1 MFYKSRGQM
10 MGNIIYK
17 NQLDYLK
24 MLRREPDELIY
35 KMEEYAGEKQI
46 PILDWKAAELL
57 EQAILMKRP
66 KRVLEIGTA
75 IAYSSIRIA
84 RKLRKKAS
92 LDTIEKSKNNIRL
105 ANEYIRE
112 AKLNNINIIEGDAL
126 NIMPALEKKYDF
138 IFLDADKQ
146 DYERLFFYSL
156 MLLKKNGVL
165 FIDNLLWH
173 GYAAMDKPPKEYERS
188 AGLIKEFNKL
198 ITYQDSMDITIIP
211 VGDGIGIGVKK

>member
-1 MFYKSRGQM
+1 
-10 MGNIIYK
+10 MGNNITYQ

-24 MLRREPDELIY
+24 LLRKEPDELLFR
-35 KMEEYAGEKQI
+35 MEEYAGEKKI
-46 PILDWKAAELL
+46 PILDWKSAELL
-57 EQAILMKRP
+57 EQTVLMKRP

-84 RKLRKKAS
+84 RKLRKKS
-92 LDTIEKSKNNIRL
+92 CLDTIEKSKNNIRL

-112 AKLNNINIIEGDAL
+112 AKLNNINILEGDAL
-126 NIMPALEKKYDF
+126 NIMPALEKKYDL

-173 GYAAMDKPPKEYERS
+173 GYAAMSKPPKEYARS
-188 AGLIKEFNKL
+188 AAFIKEFNKL
-198 ITYQDSMDITIIP
+198 ITYQDTIDVAILP
-211 VGDGIGIGVKK
+211 VGDGIGIGIKK

>member
-1 MFYKSRGQM
+1 
-10 MGNIIYK
+10 MGNIIYQ
-17 NQLDYLK
+17 NQIDYLK
-24 MLRREPDELIY
+24 SLRKEPDELIFR
-35 KMEEYAGEKQI
+35 MEKYAEEKDI
-46 PILDWKAAELL
+46 PILDWNAAELL
-57 EQAILMKRP
+57 EQMISVKKP

-84 RKLRKKAS
+84 RRLRKKS
-92 LDTIEKSKNNIRL
+92 SIDTIEKSKNNVKL
-105 ANEYIRE
+105 ALGFIRE
-112 AKLNNINIIEGDAL
+112 AKLHNINIIEGDAL
-126 NIMPALEKKYDF
+126 AVMPLLDKKYDF

-173 GYAAMDKPPKEYERS
+173 GYAAAAKAPKEYERS
-188 AGLIKEFNKL
+188 ALLIKEFNKL
-198 ITYQDSMDITIIP
+198 ISYQDTIDFSIFP

>member
-1 MFYKSRGQM
+1 
-10 MGNIIYK
+10 MGEITHKI
-17 NQLDYLK
+17 QLDYLSS
-24 MLRREPDELIY
+24 LRREPDELIY
-35 KMEEYAGEKQI
+35 RMEKYAAEKKI

-57 EQAILMKRP
+57 EQMILIKKP
-66 KRVLEIGTA
+66 KRVLEIGCA

-84 RKLRKKAS
+84 SKLKKKAYI
-92 LDTIEKSKNNIRL
+92 DTIEKSKNNVKL
-105 ANEYIRE
+105 AQGFIRE
-112 AKLNNINIIEGDAL
+112 AKLNNINILEGDAL
-126 NIMPALEKKYDF
+126 HIMPALEKKYDF

-173 GYAAMDKPPKEYERS
+173 GYAAVAKPPKEYERS
-188 AGLIKEFNKL
+188 AGMIKEFNKL
-198 ITYQDSMDITIIP
+198 LVYQDTINVSIIP

>member
-1 MFYKSRGQM
+1 
-10 MGNIIYK
+10 MGEIIHK
-17 NQLDYLK
+17 IQLDYLSS
-24 MLRREPDELIY
+24 LRREPDELIY
-35 KMEEYAGEKQI
+35 RMEKYAAEKKI

-57 EQAILMKRP
+57 EQMILIKKP

-84 RKLRKKAS
+84 AKLKKKAYI
-92 LDTIEKSKNNIRL
+92 DTIEKSKNNVKL
-105 ANEYIRE
+105 AQGFIRE
-112 AKLNNINIIEGDAL
+112 AKLSNINILEGDAL
-126 NIMPALEKKYDF
+126 QIMPALEKKYDF

-173 GYAAMDKPPKEYERS
+173 GYAAVEKPPKDYERS
-188 AGLIKEFNKL
+188 AQMIKEFNKL
-198 ITYQDSMDITIIP
+198 LVYQDTINVSIIP